1 MRPPFT
7 TSEVV
12 KGGRIVGIEPL
23 ALLARWL
30 LEAREG
36 GAPAPAAMTL
46 ATAGA
51 SGKPSARVVS
61 LKRLDG
67 DGLVFTTGL
76 WTRKAE
82 ELSVNSCLAAVFHWP
97 TLGRQARLEGRA
109 EIAERK
115 LAEELFAERPRSH
128 QLQAHVSRQ
137 GEEIEGLDQLRGRLE
152 ALRAKL
158 GEGPVPCPDDWGAVR
173 VVPDRIEFWQEG
185 EDRLH
190 TRQLFEAN
198 ANGWRQTLLAP

>member
-1 MRPPFT
+1 M
-7 TSEVV
+7 SEA
-12 KGGRIVGIEPL
+12 L
-23 ALLARWL
+23 ALLDRWL
-30 LEAREG
+30 LEAREA

-51 SGKPSARVVS
+51 SGEPSARIVS

-67 DGLVFTTGL
+67 DGLVFTTAL
-76 WTRKAE
+76 WSRKAE
-82 ELSVNSCLAAVFHWP
+82 ELRANPRVAAVLYWP
-97 TLGRQARLEGRA
+97 TMGRQARIEGRA

-137 GEEIEGLDQLRGRLE
+137 GEEIESLDRLRNRLE
-152 ALRAKL
+152 ALEAEL
-158 GEGPVPCPDDWGAVR
+158 GERPLPCPDEWGAVR
-173 VVPDRIEFWQEG
+173 IVPDRIEFWREA

-190 TRQLFEAN
+190 ARRLFEAS
-198 ANGWRQTLLAP
+198 ANGWRQSLLAP